1 MKNSSVH
8 VITPATTYVLIDLVT
23 SGWAPAGAL
32 NPDAM
37 PCVTVAGRAAAQALA
52 TCPASPDPARRGA
65 AAAPGG
71 HRSAADQDLLALTPL
86 ASLLRGFVTDM
97 ET

>member
-52 TCPASPDPARRGA
+52 TCPASPAQPHVPGLLPGLPPGKSSTAPAL
-65 AAAPGG
+65 
-71 HRSAADQDLLALTPL
+71 RS
-86 ASLLRGFVTDM
+86 
-97 ET
+97 